1 MKKMFQVLVALM
13 MLVFSTQAAF
23 AMDKSTTVDGSDLN
37 AVHRMATAVPLY
49 TQVKGA
55 PTLNK
60 VSQTLYAASSV
71 AHNFAVLSYEMV
83 AQNIMNDTHVNIKTL
98 DRRQASK
105 VFKENIAKYADAYVV
120 TTVANNSRTIFF
132 FDVYK
137 AGTNEL
143 MYTYEI
149 AEDGSDKDDVTTYMS
164 MTQQFYKNFERAA
177 QDQIRQK
184 EKAAREAEKKAAK
197 EAEKK
202 TEQSATK

>member
-55 PTLNK
+55 PTLNE

-98 DRRQASK
+98 DRRQGDPQTGVVGDLAALHRD
-105 VFKENIAKYADAYVV
+105 VEVHADQRGLAGEILGVV
-120 TTVANNSRTIFF
+120 E
-132 FDVYK
+132 
-137 AGTNEL
+137 G
-143 MYTYEI
+143 
-149 AEDGSDKDDVTTYMS
+149 AEGHW
-164 MTQQFYKNFERAA
+164 
-177 QDQIRQK
+177 
-184 EKAAREAEKKAAK
+184 
-197 EAEKK
+197 
-202 TEQSATK
+202 SAPVRS